1 MTERVAQRIRELVT
15 EIRQHDYN
23 YHVLDQPTIGDSQY
37 DLLLSELKQLET
49 EYPELLDPNS
59 PTQRVG
65 AKPDSG
71 FEEVVHRMPML
82 SLDNVFDLDDFRQ
95 FVERM
100 KDRLDQS
107 EAPHLT
113 AEPKLDG
120 LALSIRYEQGRMV
133 LAATRGDG
141 QTGENVTQNVRT
153 IRSIPLTLKGSNYP
167 EVLEVRGE
175 VIMKKADFA
184 AMNQRLAAASDKT
197 FVNPRNAAAGSL
209 RQLDPSIV
217 ASRPLSF
224 YAYGLGEV
232 SEPLGDT
239 HSEVMDA
246 LKNLGIPVNLGLV
259 SGGPQVIENAYEAL
273 LAERDELPYE
283 IDGMVV
289 KVDAL
294 SLQNT
299 LGFVARAPRFAT
311 AWKFPAQEAATR
323 LLAIDVQVGRTG
335 AITPVARLEPVFV
348 GGVTVS
354 NATLHNFDEVARL
367 DARPGDQVMVRR
379 AGDVIPQIVRVM
391 TDQRSEVSQPISM
404 PSECPVCC
412 SPVERAEGEA
422 VIRCSGGLICR
433 AQRLEHLKHFVSR
446 KAMDIDGVGERLLE
460 ILIEKEWV
468 TTPADLYRLS
478 AESIEGLDRMGE
490 KSANNVVQAI
500 MQSKETTFA
509 RFLYAL
515 GIRDVGEATARTLA
529 ATFGELDRLINATH
543 DELMEVEDVGPV
555 VAAHIRAF
563 FEVDR
568 NRAVI
573 EDLLDL
579 GVHWQA
585 PSVEVSQDGPDLT
598 GQTWVLTGTL
608 ESMTRD
614 EASDKLRALGAKVS
628 GSVSAKTTMLVAGP
642 GAGSK
647 LTKAESLGVDVID
660 EAALIA
666 LLGGS

>member
-1 MTERVAQRIRELVT
+1 MTDSIARRISELAA

-23 YHVLDQPTIGDSQY
+23 YHVLDMPTIGDSQY
-37 DLLLSELKQLET
+37 DFLMAELKRLESDH
-49 EYPELLDPNS
+49 PELVDPNS

-71 FEEVVHRMPML
+71 FDEVMHQTPML
-82 SLDNVFDLDDFRQ
+82 SLDNVFDLDGFRQ
-95 FVERM
+95 FVERI
-100 KDRLDQS
+100 KDRLDQTD
-107 EAPHLT
+107 APRLT

-120 LALSIRYEQGRMV
+120 LALSIRYEQGVLV

-141 QTGENVTQNVRT
+141 KTGENVTQNVRT
-153 IRSIPLTLKGSNYP
+153 IRSIPLTLKGSQYP
-167 EVLEVRGE
+167 DVLEVRGE
-175 VIMKKADFA
+175 VIMKKIDFA
-184 AMNQRLAAASDKT
+184 SMNQRLLDTSEKT
-197 FVNPRNAAAGSL
+197 FVNPRNAAAGSI

-217 ASRPLSF
+217 ATRPLSF

-232 SEPLGDT
+232 SVPLGET
-239 HSEVMDA
+239 HSEVMEA
-246 LKNLGIPVNLGLV
+246 IKHLGIPVNPGLV
-259 SGGPQVIENAYEAL
+259 IGGSDEIKKAYDIL

-294 SLQNT
+294 ALQNQ

-354 NATLHNFDEVARL
+354 NATLHNFDEVVRL
-367 DARPGDQVMVRR
+367 DARPGDKVMVRR

-391 TDQRSEVSQPISM
+391 ADERHEGSSPVSIPL
-404 PSECPVCC
+404 ECPVCE
-412 SPVERAEGEA
+412 SPVERAVGEA

-460 ILIEKEWV
+460 ILIEKELV
-468 TTPADLYRLS
+468 NTPADLYRLS
-478 AESIEGLDRMGE
+478 SESLEVLDRMGA
-490 KSANNVVQAI
+490 KSAQNVIQAI
-500 MQSKETTFA
+500 MQSKKTTFS

-529 ATFGELDRLINATH
+529 NTFGELDRLISATR
-543 DELMEVEDVGPV
+543 DELMDVEDVGPV
-555 VAAHIRAF
+555 VAFNIRTF

-568 NRAVI
+568 NLSVI
-573 EDLLDL
+573 RELMDL
-579 GVHWQA
+579 GIHW
-585 PSVEVSQDGPDLT
+585 PSTLVDLPRDGPDLR
-598 GQTWVLTGTL
+598 GQSWVLTGAL

-614 EASDKLRALGAKVS
+614 EASEKLMGLGAKVS
-628 GSVSAKTTMLVAGP
+628 GSVSAKTTTLVAGS

-647 LTKAESLGVDVID
+647 LAKAKSLGIEVID

-666 LLGGS
+666 LLGGL

>member
-120 LALSIRYEQGRMV
+120 LALSIRYEQGRLV

-184 AMNQRLAAASDKT
+184 SMNQRLAAASEKT

-209 RQLDPSIV
+209 RQSDPSIV

-246 LKNLGIPVNLGLV
+246 LKNLGIPVNPGLV

-289 KVDAL
+289 KVDVL

>member
-120 LALSIRYEQGRMV
+120 LALSIRYEQGRLV

-184 AMNQRLAAASDKT
+184 SMNQRLAGASEKT

-246 LKNLGIPVNLGLV
+246 LKTLGIPVNPGLV

-391 TDQRSEVSQPISM
+391 TEQRSEVSQPISM
-404 PSECPVCC
+404 PSECPVCY

-500 MQSKETTFA
+500 MHSKETTFA

-573 EDLLDL
+573 QDLLDL

-585 PSVEVSQDGPDLT
+585 PSVEASQDGPDLT

-647 LTKAESLGVDVID
+647 LAKAESLGVDVIN

>member
-107 EAPHLT
+107 EAPHLI

-120 LALSIRYEQGRMV
+120 LALSIRYEQGRLV

-184 AMNQRLAAASDKT
+184 SMNQRLAAASEKT

-246 LKNLGIPVNLGLV
+246 LKNLGIPVNPGLV

-289 KVDAL
+289 KVDVL

-404 PSECPVCC
+404 PSECPICH
-412 SPVERAEGEA
+412 SPIERAEGEA

-478 AESIEGLDRMGE
+478 AESIEGLDRMGK

-500 MQSKETTFA
+500 MHSKETTFA

-573 EDLLDL
+573 QDLLDL

-585 PSVEVSQDGPDLT
+585 PSVDASQEGPDLT

-647 LTKAESLGVDVID
+647 LAKAESLGVDVIN

>member
-184 AMNQRLAAASDKT
+184 SMNQRLAAASEKT

-246 LKNLGIPVNLGLV
+246 LKNLGIPVNPGLV

-543 DELMEVEDVGPV
+543 DELMEVEDVGPI

-647 LTKAESLGVDVID
+647 LAKAESLGVDVID

>member
-120 LALSIRYEQGRMV
+120 LALSIRYEQGRLV

-184 AMNQRLAAASDKT
+184 SMNQRLAAASEKT

-246 LKNLGIPVNLGLV
+246 LKNLGIPVNPGLV

-391 TDQRSEVSQPISM
+391 TEQRSEVSQPISM
-404 PSECPVCC
+404 PSECPVCY

-573 EDLLDL
+573 QDLLDL

-585 PSVEVSQDGPDLT
+585 PSVEASQDGPDLT

-647 LTKAESLGVDVID
+647 LAKAESLGVDVIN

>member
-120 LALSIRYEQGRMV
+120 LALSIRYEHGRLV

-184 AMNQRLAAASDKT
+184 SMNQRLAAASEKT

-246 LKNLGIPVNLGLV
+246 LKNLGIPVNPGLV

-391 TDQRSEVSQPISM
+391 TEQRSEVSQPISM
-404 PSECPVCC
+404 PSECPVCY

>member
-184 AMNQRLAAASDKT
+184 SMNQRLAAASEKT

-246 LKNLGIPVNLGLV
+246 LKNLGIPVNPGLV

-647 LTKAESLGVDVID
+647 LAKAESLGVDVIN

>member
-184 AMNQRLAAASDKT
+184 SMNQRLAAASEKT

-246 LKNLGIPVNLGLV
+246 LKNLGIPVNPGLV

-478 AESIEGLDRMGE
+478 AESIEGLDRMGK

-500 MQSKETTFA
+500 MHSKETTFA

>member
-120 LALSIRYEQGRMV
+120 LALSIRYEQGRLV

-184 AMNQRLAAASDKT
+184 SMNQRLAAASEKT

-246 LKNLGIPVNLGLV
+246 LKTLGIPVNPGLV

-391 TDQRSEVSQPISM
+391 TEQRSEVSQPISM
-404 PSECPVCC
+404 PSECPVCY

-500 MQSKETTFA
+500 MHSKETTFA

-573 EDLLDL
+573 QDLLDL

-585 PSVEVSQDGPDLT
+585 PSVEASQDGPDLT

-647 LTKAESLGVDVID
+647 LAKAESLGVDVIN

>member
-120 LALSIRYEQGRMV
+120 LALSIRYEQGRLV

-184 AMNQRLAAASDKT
+184 SMNQRLAAASEKT

-246 LKNLGIPVNLGLV
+246 LKNLGIPVNPGLV

-404 PSECPVCC
+404 PSECPVCY

>member
-120 LALSIRYEQGRMV
+120 LALSIRYEQGRLV

-184 AMNQRLAAASDKT
+184 SMNQRLAAASEKT

-246 LKNLGIPVNLGLV
+246 LKNLGIPVNPGLV

-289 KVDAL
+289 KVDVL

-404 PSECPVCC
+404 PSECPVCY

-573 EDLLDL
+573 QDLLDL

-647 LTKAESLGVDVID
+647 LAKAESLGVDVIN

>member
-1 MTERVAQRIRELVT
+1 MTDSIARRISELAA

-23 YHVLDQPTIGDSQY
+23 YHVLDMPTIGDSQY
-37 DLLLSELKQLET
+37 DLLMTELKRLESDH
-49 EYPELLDPNS
+49 PEFVDPNS

-71 FEEVVHRMPML
+71 FEEVMHQTPML
-82 SLDNVFDLDDFRQ
+82 SLDNVFDLDGFRQ
-95 FVERM
+95 FVERI
-100 KDRLDQS
+100 KDRLDQTD
-107 EAPHLT
+107 APRLT

-120 LALSIRYEQGRMV
+120 LALSIRYEQGVLV

-141 QTGENVTQNVRT
+141 KTGENVTQNVRT
-153 IRSIPLTLKGSNYP
+153 IRSIPLTLKGSQCP
-167 EVLEVRGE
+167 DVLEVRGE
-175 VIMKKADFA
+175 VIMKKIDFA
-184 AMNQRLAAASDKT
+184 SMNQRLLDTSEKT
-197 FVNPRNAAAGSL
+197 FVNPRNASAGSI

-217 ASRPLSF
+217 ATRPLSF

-232 SEPLGDT
+232 SVPLGET
-239 HSEVMDA
+239 HSEVMEA
-246 LKNLGIPVNLGLV
+246 IKHLGIPVNPGLV
-259 SGGPQVIENAYEAL
+259 IGGSDEIEKAYDIL

-294 SLQNT
+294 ALQNQ

-354 NATLHNFDEVARL
+354 NATLHNFDEVVRL
-367 DARPGDQVMVRR
+367 DARPGDKVMVRR

-391 TDQRSEVSQPISM
+391 ADERHEGSSPVLIPL
-404 PSECPVCC
+404 ECPVCE
-412 SPVERAEGEA
+412 SPVERADGEA

-460 ILIEKEWV
+460 ILIEKELV
-468 TTPADLYRLS
+468 NTPADLYRLS
-478 AESIEGLDRMGE
+478 SESLEVLDRMGA
-490 KSANNVVQAI
+490 KSAQNVIQAI
-500 MQSKETTFA
+500 MQSKKTTFS

-529 ATFGELDRLINATH
+529 NTFGELDRLISATR
-543 DELMEVEDVGPV
+543 DELMDVEDVGPV
-555 VAAHIRAF
+555 VAFNIRTF

-568 NRAVI
+568 NLSVI
-573 EDLLDL
+573 RELMDL
-579 GVHWQA
+579 GIHW
-585 PSVEVSQDGPDLT
+585 PSTLVDLPRDGPDLR
-598 GQTWVLTGTL
+598 GQSWVLTGAL

-614 EASDKLRALGAKVS
+614 EASEKLMGLGAKIS
-628 GSVSAKTTMLVAGP
+628 GSVSAKTTTLVAGP

-647 LTKAESLGVDVID
+647 LAKAKSLGIEVID

-666 LLGGS
+666 LLGGL

>member
-184 AMNQRLAAASDKT
+184 SMNQRLAAASEKT

-246 LKNLGIPVNLGLV
+246 LKNLGIPVNPGLV

-500 MQSKETTFA
+500 MHSKETTFA

-543 DELMEVEDVGPV
+543 DELMEVEDVGPI

>member
-120 LALSIRYEQGRMV
+120 LALSIRYEQGRLV

-184 AMNQRLAAASDKT
+184 SMNQRLAGASEKT

-246 LKNLGIPVNLGLV
+246 LKTLGIPVNPGLV

-478 AESIEGLDRMGE
+478 VESIEGLDRMGE

-543 DELMEVEDVGPV
+543 DELMEVEDVGPI

>member
-49 EYPELLDPNS
+49 DYPELLDPNS

-120 LALSIRYEQGRMV
+120 LALSIRYEQGRLV

-184 AMNQRLAAASDKT
+184 SMNQRLAAASEKT

-246 LKNLGIPVNLGLV
+246 LKNLGIPVNPGLV

-335 AITPVARLEPVFV
+335 AITPVARLDPVFV

-404 PSECPVCC
+404 PSECSVCH
-412 SPVERAEGEA
+412 SPIERAEGEA

-500 MQSKETTFA
+500 MHSKETTFA

-573 EDLLDL
+573 QDLLDL

-585 PSVEVSQDGPDLT
+585 PSVEASQDGPDLT

-647 LTKAESLGVDVID
+647 LAKAESLGVDVIN

>member
-120 LALSIRYEQGRMV
+120 LALSIRYEQGRLV
-133 LAATRGDG
+133 LSATRGDG

-184 AMNQRLAAASDKT
+184 SMNQRLAAASEKT

-246 LKNLGIPVNLGLV
+246 LKTLGIPVNPGLV
-259 SGGPQVIENAYEAL
+259 SGGPQVIENAYKAL

-446 KAMDIDGVGERLLE
+446 KAMDIEGVGERLLE

-500 MQSKETTFA
+500 MYSKETTFA

-573 EDLLDL
+573 QDLLDL

-585 PSVEVSQDGPDLT
+585 PSVEASQEGPDLT

-647 LTKAESLGVDVID
+647 LAKAESLGVDVIN

>member
-1 MTERVAQRIRELVT
+1 MTETVVQRIRELVA

-23 YHVLDQPTIGDSQY
+23 YHVLDEPTIGDSQY
-37 DLLLSELKQLET
+37 DLLMAELKRLES
-49 EYPELLDPNS
+49 EHPEFLDPNS

-71 FEEVVHRMPML
+71 FEEVEHRMPML
-82 SLDNVFDLDDFRQ
+82 SLDNVFDLDEFRQ
-95 FVERM
+95 FVERI

-107 EAPHLT
+107 DAPHLT

-120 LALSIRYEQGRMV
+120 LALSIRYEQGRLV

-153 IRSIPLTLKGSNYP
+153 IRSIPLALTGSHYP

-184 AMNQRLAAASDKT
+184 AMNQRLTEASEKT

-217 ASRPLSF
+217 ATRPLSF

-239 HSEVMDA
+239 HSEVMEA
-246 LKNLGIPVNLGLV
+246 LKHLGIPVNPGLV
-259 SGGPQVIENAYEAL
+259 RGEPLIIENAYESLMVA
-273 LAERDELPYE
+273 RDDLPYE

-294 SLQNT
+294 TLQNT

-323 LLAIDVQVGRTG
+323 LVAIDVQVGRTG

-391 TDQRSEVSQPISM
+391 TEQRSEASRPISI
-404 PSECPVCC
+404 PSECPVCQ

-478 AESIEGLDRMGE
+478 AESIEGLDRMGA
-490 KSANNVVQAI
+490 KSAHNVIQAI
-500 MQSKETTFA
+500 AQSKETSFA

-529 ATFGELDRLINATH
+529 ATFGELERLINATH
-543 DELMEVEDVGPV
+543 DELIDVEDVGPV
-555 VAAHIRAF
+555 VASHIRAF

-568 NRAVI
+568 NRTVI
-573 EDLLDL
+573 QDLIDL
-579 GVHWQA
+579 GVHW
-585 PSVEVSQDGPDLT
+585 PSVTVEVSQDGPDLT

-608 ESMTRD
+608 ETMTRD

-647 LTKAESLGVDVID
+647 LAKAESLGVNVID
-660 EAALIA
+660 EAALIT
-666 LLGGS
+666 LLGES